1 MTAPKVT
8 VLPVAIPKRAHP
20 RSIPRSVLRKSV
32 PKCTVLLLLCAG
44 VSTVAINLVSVEQEI
59 EIGRQANAQMQK
71 QMAELRDAE
80 VSEYVRG
87 IGRRLVAA
95 APGPKYPYSFR
106 VANYREVNAFALP
119 GGPIWVHRGVLQTAT
134 NESQVASVIA
144 HEVAHIAQ
152 RHAAHQLTSS
162 IITNLGLGLF
172 SALLGNTG
180 GADTA
185 RAAAGLL
192 ADGAFL
198 KFSRD
203 DEREADLVGLQMM
216 ARAGWDGRG
225 MVELFETL
233 RREARRDPGTLEVYF
248 SSHPAPQDRI
258 KELQPQMARHTGG
271 RRDSGQFQAV
281 KARLLQLPA
290 ARRMP

>member
-1 MTAPKVT
+1 MTPVPTFTAPKFT
-8 VLPVAIPKRAHP
+8 A
-20 RSIPRSVLRKSV
+20 
-32 PKCTVLLLLCAG
+32 LLLMCAS
-44 VSTVAINLVSVEQEI
+44 VSTAAINLVSVEQEI

-71 QMAELRDAE
+71 QMPELRDAE

-106 VANYREVNAFALP
+106 VVNYREVNAFALP

-152 RHAAHQLTSS
+152 RHAADQLTSS

-172 SALLGNTG
+172 SALLGNSG

-203 DEREADLVGLQMM
+203 DEREADLVGLRMM
-216 ARAGWDGRG
+216 SRAGWDGRG

-233 RREARRDPGTLEVYF
+233 RREAQRDPGTLEVYF

-258 KELQPQMARHTGG
+258 KELQPQIARHTGG
-271 RRDSGQFQAV
+271 RRDSGKFHAI

-290 ARRMP
+290 AGKPRATGDRSQ